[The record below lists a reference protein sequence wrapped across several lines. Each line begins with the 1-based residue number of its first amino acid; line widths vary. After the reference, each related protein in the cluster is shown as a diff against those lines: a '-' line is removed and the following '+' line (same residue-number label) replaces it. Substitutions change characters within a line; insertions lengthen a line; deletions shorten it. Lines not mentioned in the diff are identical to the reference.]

1 MLTVM
6 PFDNILMNVTEIVNE
21 VTTLIVA
28 YQLLFFSDFIT
39 NPAVEYEVGWT
50 PIILILADILFNVA
64 IFFYMAIHKIILYV
78 RR

>member
-1 MLTVM
+1 
-6 PFDNILMNVTEIVNE
+6 MNVTEIVNE